1 VSGETFWGDSDQRHT
16 LNAYAMYRHSDR
28 ASFVAKL
35 RVGSNFPIPGYYA
48 QQQADVYVVTD
59 ARNTARLPAYGRL
72 DLRANRAFTWSRRR
86 LTLFAEVIN
95 VLNRDNVR
103 FDPPGINTATRAT
116 TTPFD
121 SMLPIVPSIGVLIE
135 F

>member
-1 VSGETFWGDSDQRHT
+1 M
-16 LNAYAMYRHSDR
+16 NAYALYRHSDR

-48 QQQADVYVVTD
+48 SDDGAYFVTD
-59 ARNTARLPAYGRL
+59 ARNTERLPVYSRL
-72 DLRANRAFTWSRRR
+72 DLRANRTFNWSHRR

-95 VLNRDNVR
+95 MLNRDNMR
-103 FDPPGINTATRAT
+103 FSPPGINVTTRTATK
-116 TTPFD
+116 PFD
-121 SMLPIVPSIGVLIE
+121 SMLPIVPSLGILIE

>member
-1 VSGETFWGDSDQRHT
+1 
-16 LNAYAMYRHSDR
+16 LYRHSER

-35 RVGSNFPIPGYYA
+35 RIGSNFPIPGYYA
-48 QQQADVYVVTD
+48 SRDGSYFITDV
-59 ARNTARLPAYGRL
+59 RNTARLPTYGRL
-72 DLRANRAFTWSRRR
+72 DLRANRTFNWSRRR

-103 FDPPGINTATRAT
+103 FTPRGINVTTRTATE
-116 TTPFD
+116 PFA
-121 SMLPIVPSIGVLIE
+121 SMMPIIPSVGVLIE

>member
-1 VSGETFWGDSDQRHT
+1 
-16 LNAYAMYRHSDR
+16 MYRHSDR
-28 ASFVAKL
+28 ASFVGKL
-35 RVGSNFPIPGYYA
+35 RIGSNFPIPGYYA
-48 QQQADVYVVTD
+48 QQDGGYVV
-59 ARNTARLPAYGRL
+59 AGVRNTARLPAYGRL

-103 FDPPGINTATRAT
+103 FTPPGVNTLTRAAG
-116 TTPFD
+116 TPFD
-121 SMLPIVPSIGVLIE
+121 SMLPIVPSVGVLIE